1 MLRSHIDHLV
11 VTAPTLEQGAAYVEN
26 AVGIVPQVGGEHPRM
41 GTHNLVL
48 RLGAD
53 VYLEVIAVNPK
64 ALPPDR
70 PRWFELD
77 GSLRQP
83 RLATWVARSNSIHDA
98 CTASPVPLGHVEA
111 MTRGQLEWSITLSE
125 DGKLPLQGI
134 APALIQWR
142 GQAHP
147 AAAMPDMGCALIR
160 VDAFHPEAGL
170 GNRMLESI
178 GFDGVL
184 RMLPAPAGIAPHL
197 VAYIQTPSG
206 PRQLGGT

>member
-1 MLRSHIDHLV
+1 MPRCAAADAPRRHDAPRRSGPARLRSHIDHRV

-83 RLATWVARSNSIHDA
+83 RLATWVDRKSTRLNS
-98 CTASPVPLGHVEA
+98 S
-111 MTRGQLEWSITLSE
+111 
-125 DGKLPLQGI
+125 
-134 APALIQWR
+134 
-142 GQAHP
+142 
-147 AAAMPDMGCALIR
+147 
-160 VDAFHPEAGL
+160 
-170 GNRMLESI
+170 
-178 GFDGVL
+178 
-184 RMLPAPAGIAPHL
+184 
-197 VAYIQTPSG
+197 
-206 PRQLGGT
+206 